1 MENGEKSFRKLFDIL
16 EWVASG
22 SEPRTV
28 REIAGKLEL
37 PESTVYRIL
46 KYLARRNYVERTP
59 RGFLLGGGCLHL
71 GAMAQEQ
78 NVLQQL
84 AHPELMRLAEETRE
98 TVHLA
103 KFNGNAAVYIDKCD
117 GARSIRMGSMIGRNA
132 PLHCTGIGKAMLAA
146 LPERELAARLQELSF
161 ERFTANTVCDADRFA
176 AELARTRERGYA
188 VDDCE
193 HEEGV
198 FCIAAAVIGRR
209 GKVEAGLSVAGM
221 SLTLKPRAGELG
233 GMVCAA
239 ARRIAARL

>member
-1 MENGEKSFRKLFDIL
+1 MENGEKSFQKLFDIL
-16 EWVASG
+16 EWIASG

-28 REIAGKLEL
+28 REIAGKLRL

-46 KYLARRNYVERTP
+46 KYLTGRNYVERTAQ
-59 RGFLLGGGCLHL
+59 GLLLGSGCLHL

-78 NVLQQL
+78 NVLQRL
-84 AHPELMRLAEETRE
+84 AHPELIRLAEETRE

-146 LPERELAARLQELSF
+146 LPDKELAARMRELTF
-161 ERFTANTVCDADRFA
+161 ERFTANTICDAVR
-176 AELARTRERGYA
+176 LREEIRLIRSRGYA
-188 VDDCE
+188 IDDCE

-209 GKVEAGLSVAGM
+209 GKVEAGLSLAGM
-221 SLTLKPRAGELG
+221 SLTLKAGTAVLAAK
-233 GMVCAA
+233 VCAA
-239 ARRIAARL
+239 AGRIAARL